1 MMLDTDAIVSM
12 AEAEEDFSRVTRI
25 ADQYGQ
31 AVIFKPDKPRYVVI
45 DLEKVSLTDDE
56 KIDLAAAEILKKYKP
71 AFQELAK

>member
-25 ADQYGQ
+25 ADRYGQ
-31 AVIFKPDKPRYVVI
+31 AVIFKHDKPRYVVI

>member
-31 AVIFKPDKPRYVVI
+31 AVIFKHDKPRHVVI
-45 DLEKVSLTDDE
+45 DLEKAPTINDT
-56 KIDLAAAEILKKYKP
+56 K
-71 AFQELAK
+71 